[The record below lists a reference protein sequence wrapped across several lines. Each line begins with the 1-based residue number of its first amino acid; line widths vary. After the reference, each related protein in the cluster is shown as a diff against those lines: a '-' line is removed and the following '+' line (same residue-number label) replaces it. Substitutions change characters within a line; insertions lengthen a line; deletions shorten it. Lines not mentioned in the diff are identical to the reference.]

1 MARRKLAKRSF
12 ADIDRGPLGGT
23 IFEARKRR
31 GATQAELAASIERDR
46 PWLSDVETG
55 KVTHV
60 PDEDLAKVAAF
71 LSLNL
76 ASLKTARDS
85 VNSKSNSPGPAAP
98 SVHSFTRLCM
108 ECGYRGEAD
117 ARYCAICGSELPPS
131 VACSHCGRLCPVG
144 TNYCGGCGKA
154 LNPA

>member
-12 ADIDRGPLGGT
+12 ADIDRGPLGGV
-23 IFEARKRR
+23 IFEARKRQ
-31 GATQAELAASIERDR
+31 GATQAQLAASIERDR

-60 PDEDLAKVAAF
+60 PDEDLSSLAGF
-71 LSLNL
+71 LNL
-76 ASLKTARDS
+76 DVASLKAARDS
-85 VNSKSNSPGPAAP
+85 TNSKSSPRWPAP
-98 SVHSFTRLCM
+98 PPVNLLTRLCI

-117 ARYCAICGSELPPS
+117 AFYCAICGSELPQI
-131 VACSHCGRLCPVG
+131 VACTHCGRMCPVG

-154 LNPA
+154 LNAA

>member
-12 ADIDRGPLGGT
+12 ADIDRGPLGGA

-31 GATQAELAASIERDR
+31 EATQAQLAASIQRDR

-60 PDEDLAKVAAF
+60 PDEDLANLAAF
-71 LSLNL
+71 LRLNV
-76 ASLKTARDS
+76 ASLKAARDRTNS
-85 VNSKSNSPGPAAP
+85 RSGPPQPVPPPVNL
-98 SVHSFTRLCM
+98 FTRLCP

-131 VACSHCGRLCPVG
+131 VACSHCGRVCPVG

>member
-12 ADIDRGPLGGT
+12 ADIDRGPLGGA

-31 GATQAELAASIERDR
+31 EATQAQLAASIERDR

-60 PDEDLAKVAAF
+60 PDEDLANLAAF
-71 LSLNL
+71 LRLNV
-76 ASLKTARDS
+76 ASLKAARDS
-85 VNSKSNSPGPAAP
+85 ANSKSGPPRPAP
-98 SVHSFTRLCM
+98 PPVNLFTRLCP

-131 VACSHCGRLCPVG
+131 VACSHCGRMCPVG